1 MNKAAFSIAHY
12 RFTKVAI
19 DVSNFNDDELEL
31 DFSPQGIFNSE
42 DSTFE
47 LTFNFKAFA
56 KGDQDNPFVN
66 IQCVG
71 LFKFENLASYDDIP
85 SYFYRNS
92 IAILF
97 PFVRSFVS
105 IVTIQANV
113 PPIMLPTMNLSSLEE
128 PLKQNTTQK

>member
-1 MNKAAFSIAHY
+1 MNKAAFSIEQY
-12 RFTKVAI
+12 TFTKVAI
-19 DVSNFNDDELEL
+19 DVSNFNDEELEL
-31 DFSPQGIFNSE
+31 DFSPKGVYNSQ
-42 DSTFE
+42 DATFV

-56 KGDQDNPFVN
+56 KGEQDNPFVS

-71 LFKFENLASYDDIP
+71 LFKFENVSSFEEIP
-85 SYFYRNS
+85 SYFFRNS

-128 PLKQNTTQK
+128 PLKQNTIQL